1 MLLHLT
7 KAELTMGFWQKA
19 MISVACSPALRRAGE
34 AVGRKTGLA
43 AQFVSG
49 SDGADHVA
57 RARELDGQGI
67 RISSFYLG
75 EYVTDP
81 AQVTRTV
88 TQLADLVPKLDEVGL
103 DVHVSVDPSQLG
115 YMQDPALLRNNAQ
128 KLAGMIG
135 EIVAGRNDERCRRL
149 MIDMEDFD
157 MIDDTLALHDQLR
170 DLGLPVAQTL
180 QARLFR
186 TEGDLIRKID
196 QGAMVRLVKGA
207 MAPPASV
214 AFTRRSDIDANY
226 LKLADM
232 MLSNR
237 ARETGFS
244 PVFGSHHRELLE
256 KIASLADARGWT
268 RDTFEFEMLYGVN
281 QPLQRD
287 LVSRGYR
294 LRLYAPFGEDWWA
307 YAWRRVGENP
317 RNLGLL
323 LRSGFNR

>member
-1 MLLHLT
+1 
-7 KAELTMGFWQKA
+7 MGFWQKT
-19 MISVACSPALRRAGE
+19 MIAVACSKPLRRMGE
-34 AVGRKTGLA
+34 AAGRKTGLA

-49 SDGADHVA
+49 DDITGHVT
-57 RARELDGQGI
+57 RARDLSGQGI
-67 RISSFYLG
+67 RVSSFYLG

-88 TQLADLVPKLDEVGL
+88 DQLADLIPELNAAGL
-103 DVHVSVDPSQLG
+103 DVHVSIDPSQLG
-115 YMQDPALLRNNAQ
+115 YMQDPAMLWDNAL
-128 KLAGMIG
+128 KLAALIG
-135 EIVAGRNDERCRRL
+135 EAAEVQSDARCHRL
-149 MIDMEDFD
+149 MIDMEDFA
-157 MIDDTLALHDQLR
+157 MIDDTLALHDRLR
-170 DLGLPVAQTL
+170 DIGHPVAQTL

-186 TEGDLIRKID
+186 TEADLMRKIE

-214 AFTRRSDIDANY
+214 AYTKRSDIDANY

-232 MLSNR
+232 MLSD
-237 ARETGFS
+237 AAHASGFL
-244 PVFGSHHRELLE
+244 PVFGSHHRELVE
-256 KIASLADARGWT
+256 KIAALADVRGWS
-268 RDTFEFEMLYGVN
+268 RDGFEFEMLYGVN